1 MACQP
6 RRPLAHFL
14 GRMGRSTETTAA
26 QAELTSLV
34 ERDYRRLVGVVAVV
48 FGSTAVAEDAVQE
61 ALVRAWERVGRG
73 ATFDHLAGWVVVVA
87 INQVRQVERR
97 SRAEQHA
104 VARLAA
110 RDAATGA
117 HDEVVDLQRAVAA
130 LPGRQREVVVLHYLL
145 GLDVKAT
152 ARVLNISEGTVKT
165 GLFRARAA
173 LAARLADL
181 DAQEDTR

>member
-1 MACQP
+1 
-6 RRPLAHFL
+6 
-14 GRMGRSTETTAA
+14 MGRSADTTAA
-26 QAELTSLV
+26 RAELTALV

-48 FGSTAVAEDAVQE
+48 CGSTAVAEDAVQE

-73 ATFDHLAGWVVVVA
+73 ARFDHLAGWVVVVA

-97 SRAEQHA
+97 SRAEGRA

-110 RDAATGA
+110 GNAATGVA
-117 HDEVVDLQRAVAA
+117 DEVVDLQRAVAA

-173 LAARLADL
+173 LAARLGDL
-181 DAQEDTR
+181 DAEEDRR